1 MQSVHSQP
9 IFVSPHSGKKL
20 EFRAVTDN
28 LTVTARNSVTDK
40 LTGQQT
46 GGAYYLFESVS
57 GPGAGNRL
65 HVHRREDEVA
75 YVLEGALEIRLA
87 DQTVVVEAG
96 GVAHLPKNVPHALRN
111 PLPTPS
117 RYLFLAI
124 PAGLDQWFE
133 ALAAARQAGT
143 LDDARYDQLSREYG
157 IEWLE

>member
-1 MQSVHSQP
+1 MQSVDSQP
-9 IFVSPHSGKKL
+9 IFVPPHAGQVL
-20 EFRAVTDN
+20 GVTH
-28 LTVTARNSVTDK
+28 K
-40 LTGQQT
+40 LTGAET
-46 GGAYYLFESVS
+46 GGVYFLFEARFAPES
-57 GPGAGNRL
+57 ANRL

-75 YVLEGALEIRLA
+75 YVLEGALEVRLA
-87 DQTVVVEAG
+87 GRTMLVEVG